1 MKLANKT
8 TKWETKAQKS
18 FDSLLQYYWNH
29 NLEMFNNHYPNPD
42 NRCNLTFHYWWYA
55 HAIDSLVDAYNRTND
70 KEILALIETEY
81 DGLLFRNGGQPTNLL
96 YDDMEWLA
104 LALLRVYEATEKD
117 KYLKAVQ
124 ILWDDIKTGWNEHM
138 GGGIAWHKHQI
149 DYKNTPAN
157 GPAIILAARL
167 YNHFG
172 NEVDLEWAQKI
183 FDWQEQNLVDPETG
197 FVMDGINR
205 LGDGKVDTDWEF
217 TYCQGV
223 YVGAAVE
230 LYRISNN
237 ARYLQNAL
245 QTAHTAIG
253 KLYDVEHKV
262 LKSEGNGDGGL
273 FKGIMIRYFTELILT
288 APSETSAILQCLEEN
303 AETLWQNGKD
313 NEKTIFNH
321 LWNEKPDLIKGIDL
335 SIELS
340 GVMLYECLVKIERQ
354 GLIKQ

>member
-1 MKLANKT
+1 MNVASKT
-8 TKWETKAQKS
+8 TKWEKRAQES
-18 FDSLLQYYWNH
+18 FDSLLRYYWN
-29 NLEMFNNHYPNPD
+29 NDLKMFNNHYPNPD

-55 HAIDSLVDAYNRTND
+55 HAIDSLVDAHNRTNNQ
-70 KEILALIETEY
+70 EILTFIEKEY
-81 DGLLFRNGGQPTNLL
+81 EGLLFRNGGQPTNLL

-104 LALLRVYEATEKD
+104 LALLRAYQATEKEVFI
-117 KYLKAVQ
+117 KEVQ
-124 ILWDDIKTGWNEHM
+124 ILWKDIKTGWNEHM
-138 GGGIAWHKHQI
+138 GGGIAWHKDQL

-167 YNHFG
+167 YKNFG
-172 NEVDLEWAQKI
+172 NEKDLEWAQKI
-183 FDWQEQNLVDPETG
+183 FDWQEQHLVDPKTG

-205 LGDGKVDTDWEF
+205 LGDGEVDADWEF

-230 LYRISNN
+230 LYRITNN
-237 ARYLQNAL
+237 DTYLQKAL
-245 QTAHTAIG
+245 RTAHTAIE
-253 KLYDVEHKV
+253 KLHDNELNV

-288 APSETSAILQCLEEN
+288 APTDTKAILRYLEAN
-303 AETLWQNGKD
+303 AEILWQHGKD
-313 NEKTIFNH
+313 TEKTIFNH
-321 LWNEKPDLIKGIDL
+321 MWSKKPNLTEGIDL

-340 GVMLYECLVKIERQ
+340 GVMLFECLVRMERQ